1 MKYLLTLMMVFLAV
15 QMGVHAQ
22 EPNSKLTISGHLT
35 DRETDEPMELVTIQL
50 FLASDSTFMGGT
62 VSNEKGNFS
71 IQAPSNGTYRLKIS
85 LVGYQKMER
94 EVTLRNDRNQDL
106 GELRMSPDVVAL
118 KEAVVTGRAAQVVV
132 RKDTLV
138 YNPEA
143 FRTPEGSAIEELI
156 KRMPGAEVDEDGN
169 ITINGKQV
177 QKILLDGKEFM
188 LGDIETALKNL
199 PISIIQ
205 NVKFYDQQSDQSR
218 ITGIEDGNKE
228 TVLDFTIKKGMNRG
242 YMTNLDLGGGTQHR

>member
-15 QMGVHAQ
+15 QMCVHAQ

-94 EVTLRNDRNQDL
+94 EVTLRNDRNQD
-106 GELRMSPDVVAL
+106 
-118 KEAVVTGRAAQVVV
+118 
-132 RKDTLV
+132 
-138 YNPEA
+138 
-143 FRTPEGSAIEELI
+143 
-156 KRMPGAEVDEDGN
+156 
-169 ITINGKQV
+169 
-177 QKILLDGKEFM
+177 
-188 LGDIETALKNL
+188 
-199 PISIIQ
+199 
-205 NVKFYDQQSDQSR
+205 
-218 ITGIEDGNKE
+218 
-228 TVLDFTIKKGMNRG
+228 
-242 YMTNLDLGGGTQHR
+242 